1 MSFLELKKLEITFVT
16 GNGDVTAVRGVD
28 LAVKRGSRHGLIGQT
43 GSGKSILALSIL
55 RLLPENARITGKVLF
70 RSKDLLSC
78 TEGELRQIRG
88 KEIMMIFQNP
98 LATLNPVLSIER
110 QLCEIP
116 MYHEGLN
123 LVEAK
128 RRAEQMLRMCGLREP
143 RKVMQCYPFEMSGG
157 MLQRVA
163 IAMGII
169 CRPAMLIADE
179 PFTGLD
185 VSLQKEIAGTLYGV
199 CHKLKITL
207 FIITHNLKVAKSLCD
222 FISVMYGGKIVETAA
237 IEDFFSSPHHPYS
250 KSLVET
256 FKMFSRQA
264 NDIGRNLQG
273 HDRN

>member
-1 MSFLELKKLEITFVT
+1 MSFLELQNLESTFIT
-16 GNGDVTAVRGVD
+16 GNRGVTVVRGVD
-28 LAVKRGSRHGLIGQT
+28 LEVTRDSCHGLIGQT

-55 RLLPENARITGKVLF
+55 RLLPENGRITGKVLF
-70 RSKDLLSC
+70 RSRDLLSC
-78 TEGELRQIRG
+78 TKDELREIRG

-98 LATLNPVLSIER
+98 LATLNPVLSIEK

-169 CRPAMLIADE
+169 CRPTMLIADE

-185 VSLQKEIAGTLYGV
+185 VSLQKQIAGTLYRV
-199 CHKLKITL
+199 CRKLEITL
-207 FIITHNLKVAKSLCD
+207 LIITHNLKVTKSLCD
-222 FISVMYGGKIVETAA
+222 FISVMYRGKIVDTAA
-237 IEDFFSSPHHPYS
+237 TEDFFSSPRHPYS
-250 KSLVET
+250 KKLVEA
-256 FKMFSRQA
+256 FEMFSR
-264 NDIGRNLQG
+264 
-273 HDRN
+273 